1 VTVSSPHP
9 GELPAADPIV
19 RVASE
24 CCAVAHKS
32 GAAADYGAEA
42 EADGESGAA
51 SMLVVRCEGTAVDG
65 GYDVISG
72 GVGRCLA
79 DNSSLGNPGALD

>member
-1 VTVSSPHP
+1 VTVSSRRP
-9 GELPAADPIV
+9 GELAAADPVV

-24 CCAVAHKS
+24 CGAVARKS

-51 SMLVVRCEGTAVDG
+51 STLIVRCEGTTVDG

-72 GVGRCLA
+72 RVGRCLA
-79 DNSSLGNPGALD
+79 DNSSLDNLGALD